1 MWQEASFFAGNPAI
15 PRAFQVPRHCLLSK
29 YPYLMKR
36 QGLQFPL
43 FCMVFVLL
51 YILLPLSCP
60 LCLFLRFRF
69 ICRRA
74 SPCLARIAMGGKPPS
89 YGSWHLMKFDAIWGQ
104 RFGTER
110 SPFIFLFR
118 TKWIRLWKSSL
129 SKRVSLK
136 GCWNVWRMRHK
147 LRMTSVKGTVKREW
161 GNGWTTRRP
170 VSCLM

>member
-1 MWQEASFFAGNPAI
+1 MWQEASFFAGTPTI
-15 PRAFQVPRHCLLSK
+15 PRAFQVPWPACFRNIRISWKNRGFSSLCSAWFSS
-29 YPYLMKR
+29 YCIYS
-36 QGLQFPL
+36 
-43 FCMVFVLL
+43 
-51 YILLPLSCP
+51 LPLPCP

-69 ICRRA
+69 IYRRA
-74 SPCLARIAMGGKPPS
+74 SSCLARIAMEGKPPS

-136 GCWNVWRMRHK
+136 GCWKVWRMRHK
-147 LRMTSVKGTVKREW
+147 LRMTSVKSTVKREW